1 LIDDWLNASGISGQQ
16 LRCRGTQYQVS
27 MEIPGSFTKES
38 AMRARV
44 NPASPFARKV
54 RIVLR
59 ERALLGQVEEVETSV
74 SPVAPNADLARS
86 NPLVKIPA
94 LTLDDGTTLFDSR
107 VICEYLDTVGSA
119 PQLFPA
125 PGTERW
131 IALRLQSLCD
141 GILDAA
147 VITRYET
154 AVRPEALRW
163 KDWVAGQRAKIDGGV
178 SALEREQAAWGQ
190 AFGIGQVG
198 AACVLGYLDF
208 RFPDIAWR
216 GANPRLKA
224 WFDEVSKRP
233 SVRDTTPKA

>member
-1 LIDDWLNASGISGQQ
+1 
-16 LRCRGTQYQVS
+16 
-27 MEIPGSFTKES
+27 
-38 AMRARV
+38 MRARI

-59 ERALLGQVEEVETSV
+59 ERALTGQVEEVETAV

-94 LTLDDGTTLFDSR
+94 LVLDDGTTLFDSR
-107 VICEYLDTVGSA
+107 VVCEYLDTLGTA
-119 PQLFPA
+119 PRLFPA
-125 PGTERW
+125 AGMERFN
-131 IALRLQSLCD
+131 ALRLQSLCD

-154 AVRPEALRW
+154 AVRPETFRW
-163 KDWVAGQRAKIDGGV
+163 KDWIAGQRAKIDNGLD
-178 SALEREQAAWGQ
+178 ALEREQPSWGE
-190 AFGIGQVG
+190 AFAIGQIG

-208 RFPDIAWR
+208 RFPDIGWR
-216 GANPRLKA
+216 GSHPRLAA
-224 WFDEVSKRP
+224 WFEQIAKRP

>member
-1 LIDDWLNASGISGQQ
+1 
-16 LRCRGTQYQVS
+16 
-27 MEIPGSFTKES
+27 
-38 AMRARV
+38 MRARV

-59 ERALLGQVEEVETSV
+59 ERALTAQIEEVETAV

-94 LTLDDGTTLFDSR
+94 LILDDGMTLFDSR
-107 VICEYLDTVGSA
+107 VICEYLDTLGTA
-119 PQLFPA
+119 PRLFPA
-125 PGTERW
+125 AGMERFD
-131 IALRLQSLCD
+131 ALRLQALCD

-147 VITRYET
+147 VITRYEI
-154 AVRPEALRW
+154 AVRPESLRW
-163 KDWVAGQRAKIDGGV
+163 SEWIAGQRAKIDGGV
-178 SALEREQAAWGQ
+178 DALEREQSAWGQ

-216 GANPRLKA
+216 SSHPRLAA
-224 WFDEVSKRP
+224 WFEGISKRP